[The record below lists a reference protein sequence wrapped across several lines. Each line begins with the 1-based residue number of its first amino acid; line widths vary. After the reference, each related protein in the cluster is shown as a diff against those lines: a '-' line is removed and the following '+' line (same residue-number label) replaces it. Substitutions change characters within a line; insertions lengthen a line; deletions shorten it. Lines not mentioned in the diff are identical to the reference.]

1 MKKKISKE
9 ELVKLVMEEKKRLKR
24 EKEVKEIIE
33 KRKKFN

>member
-9 ELVKLVMEEKKRLKR
+9 ELIKLVMEEKKRLER
-24 EKEVKEIIE
+24 EKKVKEIME